1 MYRAKTTIEQW
12 RILQAVVDFGGY
24 AQAAAKLNKSQS
36 SLNHAVT
43 KLQDQLGVSL
53 LEVIGRKAHLTEA
66 GEVMLR
72 RARHLTQ
79 NIQDLE
85 ELANNLNQSW
95 EPEITIAVDLAYPRE
110 YLYAALKAFHPNSR
124 GSRLKIIDTVLTGTE
139 EAALEKWADLV
150 IAGNI
155 PRGFL
160 GEPLCQEYF
169 YAVCHPQHEL
179 AKLSSPIDPAELAQH
194 LQIVI
199 KDTARAPQEKQ
210 GWLKSEQRWTV
221 SDFSAAIDIMHQ
233 GIGFCWLPEYTL
245 TDALHQQ
252 KLVKLAIKGSSFRAV
267 SFYLI
272 APKADKIGPGTDM
285 LYHHI
290 LAQRKCN
297 SHQQASVTE
306 EEQACK

>member
-24 AQAAAKLNKSQS
+24 AQAAAQLNKSQS

-43 KLQDQLGVSL
+43 KLQDQLGVAL
-53 LEVIGRKAHLTEA
+53 LEVIGRKAYLTEA

-85 ELANNLNQSW
+85 ELANNINQNW
-95 EPEITIAVDLAYPRE
+95 EPEITVAVDLAFPRE
-110 YLYAALKAFHPNSR
+110 YLYAALKAFQPNSR
-124 GSRLKIIDTVLTGTE
+124 GSRLRLINTVLTGTE
-139 EAALEKWADLV
+139 EAVEEKWADLV
-150 IAGNI
+150 IAGSV
-155 PRGFL
+155 PKGFL

-169 YAVCHPQHEL
+169 YAVCHPEHEL
-179 AKLSSPIDPAELAQH
+179 AQLNSPIQPTELAQH
-194 LQIVI
+194 LQLVI
-199 KDTARAPQEKQ
+199 RDTARLPQEKQ

-221 SDFSAAIDIMHQ
+221 SDFNAAIDIMCQ

-245 TDALHQQ
+245 LEAFRKKQ
-252 KLVKLAIKGSSFRAV
+252 LVKLAIKGSSFRAI

-272 APKADKIGPGTDM
+272 APKADKIGPGTEM
-285 LYHHI
+285 LYQQI
-290 LAQRKCN
+290 LALRQCK
-297 SHQQASVTE
+297 TP
-306 EEQACK
+306 EQ

>member
-24 AQAAAKLNKSQS
+24 AQAAAQLNKSQS

-43 KLQDQLGVSL
+43 KLQDQLGVAL
-53 LEVIGRKAHLTEA
+53 LEVIGRKAYLTEA

-85 ELANNLNQSW
+85 ELATNINQNW
-95 EPEITIAVDLAYPRE
+95 EPEITIAADLAFPRE
-110 YLYAALKAFHPNSR
+110 YLYAALKAFQPNSR
-124 GSRLKIIDTVLTGTE
+124 GSRLKIVNTVLTGTE
-139 EAALEKWADLV
+139 EAAVEKWADLV
-150 IAGNI
+150 IAGSI
-155 PRGFL
+155 PKGFL

-169 YAVCHPQHEL
+169 YAVCHPEHEL
-179 AKLSSPIDPAELAQH
+179 AQLDSPIEPAELAQH

-199 KDTARAPQEKQ
+199 KDTAKLPLEKQ

-221 SDFSAAIDIMHQ
+221 SDFNAAIDIMRQ

-245 TDALHQQ
+245 SSAFKEK

-272 APKADKIGPGTDM
+272 APKADKIGPGTNM
-285 LYHHI
+285 LYQQI
-290 LAQRKCN
+290 LALRQ
-297 SHQQASVTE
+297 
-306 EEQACK
+306 CKTHELDGQE

>member
-24 AQAAAKLNKSQS
+24 AQAAAQLNKSQS

-43 KLQDQLGVSL
+43 KLQDQLGVAL
-53 LEVIGRKAHLTEA
+53 LEVIGRKAYLTEA

-85 ELANNLNQSW
+85 ELANNINQNW
-95 EPEITIAVDLAYPRE
+95 EPEITVAVDLAFPRE
-110 YLYAALKAFHPNSR
+110 YLYAALKAFQPNSR
-124 GSRLKIIDTVLTGTE
+124 GSRLKLINTVLTGTE
-139 EAALEKWADLV
+139 EAAVEKWADLV
-150 IAGNI
+150 IAANI
-155 PRGFL
+155 PKGFL

-169 YAVCHPQHEL
+169 YAVCHPDHEL
-179 AKLSSPIDPAELAQH
+179 AHLTSPIEPAELAQH

-199 KDTARAPQEKQ
+199 RDTARIPQEKQ

-221 SDFSAAIDIMHQ
+221 SDFNAAIDIMCQ

-245 TDALHQQ
+245 LDAFREK

-272 APKADKIGPGTDM
+272 APKADKMGPGTEM
-285 LYHHI
+285 LYQQI
-290 LAQRKCN
+290 LALRQ
-297 SHQQASVTE
+297 
-306 EEQACK
+306 CKAHEPKAL

>member
-12 RILQAVVDFGGY
+12 RILQAVVDYGGY
-24 AQAAAKLNKSQS
+24 AHAAAKLNKSQS

-43 KLQDQLGVSL
+43 KLQDQLGVPL

-85 ELANNLNQSW
+85 ELAKNISQNW
-95 EPEITIAVDLAYPRE
+95 EPELTLAVDLAYPRK
-110 YLYAALKAFHPNSR
+110 YLYPALKEFHPHSR
-124 GSRLKIIDTVLTGTE
+124 GSRLKIINTVLTGTE
-139 EAALEKWADLV
+139 EAVKEQWADLV
-150 IAGNI
+150 ISGSV
-155 PRGFL
+155 PKGYL

-169 YAVCHPQHEL
+169 YAVCHPSHEL
-179 AKLSSPIDPAELAQH
+179 AQLSSPIEATELAQH

-199 KDTARAPQEKQ
+199 KDTAILPDEKQ

-221 SDFSAAIDIMHQ
+221 SDFNSALQTMAQ
-233 GIGFCWLPEYTL
+233 GIGFCWLPEHTIAA
-245 TDALHQQ
+245 DIQNQ
-252 KLVKLAIKGSSFRAV
+252 NLVKLAIKGSSFRAV

-272 APKADKIGPGTDM
+272 APRADRMGPGTEL
-285 LYHHI
+285 LYQHLI
-290 LAQRKCN
+290 AQRQCLTPEHK
-297 SHQQASVTE
+297 AE
-306 EEQACK
+306 

>member
-24 AQAAAKLNKSQS
+24 AQAAAQLNKSQS

-43 KLQDQLGVSL
+43 KLQDQLGVAL
-53 LEVIGRKAHLTEA
+53 LEVIGRKAYLTEA

-85 ELANNLNQSW
+85 ELATNINQNW
-95 EPEITIAVDLAYPRE
+95 EPEITIAADLAFPRE

-124 GSRLKIIDTVLTGTE
+124 GSRLKIINTVLTGTE
-139 EAALEKWADLV
+139 EAVVEKWADLV
-150 IAGNI
+150 IAGSI
-155 PRGFL
+155 PKGFL

-169 YAVCHPQHEL
+169 YAVCHPEHEL
-179 AKLSSPIDPAELAQH
+179 AQLESPIEPAELAQH

-199 KDTARAPQEKQ
+199 KDSAKLPLEKQ

-221 SDFSAAIDIMHQ
+221 SDFSAAIDIMLQ

-245 TDALHQQ
+245 SSVFKEKQ
-252 KLVKLAIKGSSFRAV
+252 LVKLAIKGSSFRAV

-285 LYHHI
+285 LYQQI
-290 LAQRKCN
+290 LALRQ
-297 SHQQASVTE
+297 
-306 EEQACK
+306 CKAQELDAQE